1 MKIWKQ
7 SSQNWVLKFP
17 VCKNRVAMDIPH
29 IPVLLN
35 QVVESFQTP
44 PIQKGGVL
52 IDCTLGFGGH
62 SEALLRA
69 YPKLEI
75 IGIDQ
80 DKNAITFASERLR
93 GFGKRFSYQ
102 FGRYSEVLRQ
112 LLENVELYKNLVG
125 IFADIGVSSLQ
136 FDDRSRGFCFDSE
149 MLDMRMNQEQILN
162 AKEIVNHYTPNQLE
176 QIFRD
181 FGEIREYKKLT
192 RLIIESRK
200 IEKITSSKDLS
211 SLIVKH
217 FKHPKIHPAT
227 QAFQALRI
235 AVNDELGELK
245 RLLENIRSCPL
256 QKGARLSIISFH
268 SLEDRLVK
276 TAFKEWERKCIC
288 GSGVMRCVC
297 GNNHQKGRNLY
308 KKPLCAS
315 KEEINANPRSRSA
328 KLRSFEFGSVE

>member
-1 MKIWKQ
+1 
-7 SSQNWVLKFP
+7 
-17 VCKNRVAMDIPH
+17 MDIPH

-44 PIQKGGVL
+44 LIQKGGVL

-69 YPKLEI
+69 YPELEI

-80 DKNAITFASERLR
+80 DKNAIAFASERLR

-102 FGRYSEVLRQ
+102 FGRYSEVLKQ
-112 LLENVELYKNLVG
+112 LLENVESHKNIIG
-125 IFADIGVSSLQ
+125 ILADIGVSSLQ
-136 FDDRSRGFCFDSE
+136 FDDRSRGFCFNSE
-149 MLDMRMNQEQILN
+149 TLDMRMNQEQILN
-162 AKEIVNHYTPNQLE
+162 AKEIINHYTPNQLE

-181 FGEIREYKKLT
+181 FGEIREYKKLA
-192 RLIIESRK
+192 RLIVESRK
-200 IEKITSSKDLS
+200 TEKITSSKALS
-211 SLIVKH
+211 SLIAKH

-245 RLLENIRSCPL
+245 RLLENIENHPL

-288 GSGVMRCVC
+288 GSGAIRCVC

-308 KKPLCAS
+308 KKPLCAP
-315 KEEINANPRSRSA
+315 KEEISANPRSRSA